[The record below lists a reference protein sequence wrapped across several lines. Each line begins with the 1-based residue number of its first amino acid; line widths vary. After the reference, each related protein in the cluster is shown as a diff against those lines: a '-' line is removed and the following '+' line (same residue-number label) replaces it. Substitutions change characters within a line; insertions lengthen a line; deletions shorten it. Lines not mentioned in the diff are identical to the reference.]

1 MLEENKP
8 FDRSSMDLESRPPF
22 LADLESLH
30 VPLIHANSQ
39 DDRDSSKHEKDTV
52 DHMIQEHSNNRRR
65 ERDKNNLLLIYEI
78 DSKDGSTVYKEI
90 TLRSLLVE
98 VNAEIENEMSK
109 SVKRYLSLFKLAV
122 FLG

>member
-8 FDRSSMDLESRPPF
+8 FDRSSIDLESRPPF

-30 VPLIHANSQ
+30 IPLINHPSQ
-39 DDRDSSKHEKDTV
+39 DDRDRDSSKHEKDTV

-78 DSKDGSTVYKEI
+78 DNKDGSTVYKEI

-98 VNAEIENEMSK
+98 VNTEIENEMSK
-109 SVKRYLSLFKLAV
+109 SVKRYQTYCELMT
-122 FLG
+122 